1 VLFSATLVLLA
12 LRRESVDIVPNSLD
26 INYDS
31 VRLIE
36 KNREIIFVDNIKQ
49 AVSIVES
56 KIYLTSSF

>member
-1 VLFSATLVLLA
+1 LLA
-12 LRRESVDIVPNSLD
+12 LRRENVDIVPNFMD

-31 VRLIE
+31 VRLID

-49 AVSIVES
+49 AVSIVKS